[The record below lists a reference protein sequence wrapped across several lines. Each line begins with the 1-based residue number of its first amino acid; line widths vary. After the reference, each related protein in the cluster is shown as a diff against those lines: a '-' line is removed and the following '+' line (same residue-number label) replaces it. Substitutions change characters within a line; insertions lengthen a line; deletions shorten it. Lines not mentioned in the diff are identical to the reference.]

1 MILCLLAGML
11 MPVWAKDYQMTMFGI
26 KSDGTTMNTRSIQ
39 KAIDFISESGGGR
52 LVFTVGRY
60 LTGSIHLK
68 SNVTIHLGEG
78 AVLVGSTN
86 PYDYDMELNAWYGL
100 ILANKQDNIGITG
113 KGVIDG
119 RGRELA
125 NNFINQVYSGVI
137 KDKLQLGRV
146 ANRPKLVYFREC
158 KNVEIKGVT
167 MMNPAFW
174 TQTYDQCENLLID
187 GITVHSRAYWNNDG
201 MDIVDCNGALIQNCY
216 VDATDDA
223 ICLKSHSADA
233 ICQNIE
239 VRNNTA
245 CSSASGIKFGTAS
258 TGGFKNIKIINNTIF
273 DTFRSA
279 IWSWENVVRDVA
291 AGWTT
296 CISRMF
302 MPKSRQRNRMQDMT
316 TKGRRKIIRAMS
328 RLPALSACKI
338 IRLLMSL
345 SRMSRSSIRAVVTRC
360 MLKLGWTNWIKFR
373 KCRKLILNS
382 LSIRSCLPGDFMSA
396 MPMGSLS
403 RM

>member
-158 KNVEIKGVT
+158 MT
-167 MMNPAFW
+167 
-174 TQTYDQCENLLID
+174 
-187 GITVHSRAYWNNDG
+187 
-201 MDIVDCNGALIQNCY
+201 
-216 VDATDDA
+216 
-223 ICLKSHSADA
+223 SA
-233 ICQNIE
+233 
-239 VRNNTA
+239 R
-245 CSSASGIKFGTAS
+245 
-258 TGGFKNIKIINNTIF
+258 
-273 DTFRSA
+273 
-279 IWSWENVVRDVA
+279 
-291 AGWTT
+291 T
-296 CISRMF
+296 C
-302 MPKSRQRNRMQDMT
+302 
-316 TKGRRKIIRAMS
+316 
-328 RLPALSACKI
+328 
-338 IRLLMSL
+338 
-345 SRMSRSSIRAVVTRC
+345 
-360 MLKLGWTNWIKFR
+360 
-373 KCRKLILNS
+373 
-382 LSIRSCLPGDFMSA
+382 
-396 MPMGSLS
+396 
-403 RM
+403 